1 MKKKLFVLCLAMI
14 FVLPSVVLGAG
25 GTKDTVVFA
34 AYADIKDWDPSVAFS
49 LEIAMLVSVYEPLVW
64 YNPPGSAEQ
73 LRPGLA
79 TSWETSD
86 DGLIWT
92 FHLRKRIKFH
102 DGEPFNAAA
111 VKYSI
116 DRTMKMKKGAY
127 YIWSPV
133 KEIRLLM
140 MTQCSFCSKSRLRL
154 I

>member
-14 FVLPSVVLGAG
+14 FVLPSVALGAG
-25 GTKDTVVFA
+25 GAKDTVVFA

-73 LRPGLA
+73 LRPALA
-79 TSWETSD
+79 TSWETSA
-86 DGLIWT
+86 DGLTWT
-92 FHLRKRIKFH
+92 FHLRKGVRFH

-116 DRTMKMKKGAY
+116 DRTIKMKKGSS
-127 YIWSPV
+127 YIWP
-133 KEIRLLM
+133 KETKISVVDDYTVPAL
-140 MTQCSFCSKSRLRL
+140 
-154 I
+154 